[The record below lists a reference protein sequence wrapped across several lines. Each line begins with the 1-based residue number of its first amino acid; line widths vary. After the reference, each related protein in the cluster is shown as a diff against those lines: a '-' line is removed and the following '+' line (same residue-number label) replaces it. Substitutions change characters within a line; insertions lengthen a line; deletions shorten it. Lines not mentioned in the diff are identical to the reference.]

1 MRKRVLPQTNRTPQS
16 LSTVN
21 AGFFS
26 LGRKN
31 REREEVEALEEEDM
45 FKRIEFKESKL
56 TQSYLVNS
64 RGGKN
69 ASEKQGVKRLFLS

>member
-1 MRKRVLPQTNRTPQS
+1 
-16 LSTVN
+16 
-21 AGFFS
+21 
-26 LGRKN
+26 
-31 REREEVEALEEEDM
+31 M

-69 ASEKQGVKRLFLS
+69 ASEKQSVKRLFLS